1 LRFGRHECWVRHS
14 GFVPEPE
21 PKSRTAMPKETI
33 LVVDD
38 ERLVRWSLQQ
48 KLEQWGYHV
57 SLAEDGAT
65 ALGRIQ
71 LDNPDLITLDVK
83 LPDMTGIEVLSE
95 LRNRNIQI
103 PVIVI
108 TAFGIVDDAVR
119 SLKLG
124 AYDFIEK
131 PINFEKLEN
140 AVHNALETRRLRTE
154 VERAQELQRS
164 EFSVDRIVGVSE
176 YTREIRDLVR
186 RIAASEASTI
196 LVLGESGTGKDMIA
210 HTLHYESS
218 RRDRPFYAINCAA
231 IPENLME
238 SELFGHEKGAFTDA
252 RTQKKGMFEIADGG
266 TLFLDEISEM
276 TLGMQAKLLRVLEG
290 QPFRRIGGI
299 KNLPVDVRVIAAS
312 NRNLEAAVRESAFRK
327 DLYFRLAIIPL
338 HLKPLREHKEDI
350 PALLAHF
357 IEHYNRKFRKNILGP
372 TREAEELL
380 LRYDWP
386 GNIRELKNAIERVMI
401 LADGNRIAA
410 KNLPIRISEGGR
422 TPGGADDGNESGI
435 FTLPAGGVSLYGVER
450 DLIRQALE
458 QSRGNKTGAARLLQI
473 TRDTLRYKIKKYN
486 L

>member
-1 LRFGRHECWVRHS
+1 
-14 GFVPEPE
+14 
-21 PKSRTAMPKETI
+21 MPKETI

-65 ALGRIQ
+65 ALSRIQ
-71 LDNPDLITLDVK
+71 LDSPDLITLDVK
-83 LPDMTGIEVLSE
+83 LPDMTGIDVLSE

-140 AVHNALETRRLRTE
+140 AVHNALETKRLRIEIARTHE
-154 VERAQELQRS
+154 IQRS
-164 EFSVDRIVGVSE
+164 EFSVDRIIGVSDHIRE
-176 YTREIRDLVR
+176 VREIIKK
-186 RIAASEASTI
+186 IAASEASTI
-196 LVLGESGTGKDMIA
+196 LILGESGTGKDLVA
-210 HTLHYESS
+210 HAIHYESA

-252 RTQKKGMFEIADGG
+252 RMQKKGMFEIADGG

-290 QPFRRIGGI
+290 QPFRRVGGV
-299 KNLPVDVRVIAAS
+299 KNISVDVRVIVAS
-312 NRNLEAAVRESAFRK
+312 NRNLEEAVRESKFRQ
-327 DLYFRLAIIPL
+327 DLYFRLAIIPM
-338 HLKPLREHKEDI
+338 HLQPLRDHKEDI
-350 PALLAHF
+350 QPLLDHF
-357 IEHYNRKFRKNILGP
+357 ILHYNQKFRKSIQSL
-372 TREAEELL
+372 TKEAEELL
-380 LRYDWP
+380 MHYDWP
-386 GNIRELKNAIERVMI
+386 GNVRELKNAIERVMI
-401 LADGNRIAA
+401 LADGNRITG
-410 KNLPIRISEGGR
+410 KHLPIRISEGGR
-422 TPGGADDGNESGI
+422 MPVPMGEGSNNGEIHLPPGGM
-435 FTLPAGGVSLYGVER
+435 SLYNVER
-450 DLIRQALE
+450 DLIRQALD
-458 QSRGNKTGAARLLQI
+458 QARGNKTTAARLLRI
-473 TRDTLRYKIKKYN
+473 TRDTLRYKVKKYK
-486 L
+486 LK

>member
-1 LRFGRHECWVRHS
+1 
-14 GFVPEPE
+14 
-21 PKSRTAMPKETI
+21 MPKETI

-83 LPDMTGIEVLSE
+83 LPDMTGIDVLSE
-95 LRNRNIQI
+95 LRNRNVKI

-140 AVHNALETRRLRTE
+140 AVRNALETRRLRTE
-154 VERAQELQRS
+154 VALTHEIQRS
-164 EFSVDRIVGVSE
+164 EFSVDRIIGVSDHIHDV
-176 YTREIRDLVR
+176 RELTKKV
-186 RIAASEASTI
+186 AASEASTI
-196 LVLGESGTGKDMIA
+196 LIQGESGTGKDLVSHAI
-210 HTLHYESS
+210 HYESS
-218 RRDRPFYAINCAA
+218 RRDRPFFAINCAA

-266 TLFLDEISEM
+266 TLFLDEVSEM

-290 QPFRRIGGI
+290 QSFRRVGGV
-299 KNLPVDVRVIAAS
+299 KNINVDVRVIVAS
-312 NRNLEAAVRESAFRK
+312 NRNLEEAVRMSKFRQ
-327 DLYFRLAIIPL
+327 DLYFRLAIIPVYL
-338 HLKPLREHKEDI
+338 RPLREHKEDI
-350 PALLAHF
+350 PPLLEHF
-357 IEHYNRKFRKNILGP
+357 IQYYNQKFRKNIQSL
-372 TREAEELL
+372 TKEADELL
-380 LRYDWP
+380 MNYDWP

-401 LADGNRIAA
+401 LADGNRVAA
-410 KNLPIRISEGGR
+410 KYLPIRISEGGMM
-422 TPGGADDGNESGI
+422 PVPMGEGNTNGEI
-435 FTLPAGGVSLYGVER
+435 QLPAGGISLYDVEK
-450 DLIRQALE
+450 DLIRQALD
-458 QSRGNKTGAARLLQI
+458 QARGNKTTAARLLRI
-473 TRDTLRYKIKKYN
+473 TRDTLRYKVRKYK
-486 L
+486 LE

>member
-1 LRFGRHECWVRHS
+1 
-14 GFVPEPE
+14 
-21 PKSRTAMPKETI
+21 MPRETI

-65 ALGRIQ
+65 ALGRVQ
-71 LDNPDLITLDVK
+71 LDNPDLITLDIK

-95 LRNRNIQI
+95 LRYRNLQV

-108 TAFGIVDDAVR
+108 TAFGVVDDAVR

-140 AVHNALETRRLRTE
+140 AIRNALETRRLRTE
-154 VERAQELQRS
+154 VARTHEIQRS
-164 EFSVDRIVGVSE
+164 EFSVERIIGVSDHI
-176 YTREIRDLVR
+176 RDVRDLVKKL
-186 RIAASEASTI
+186 ASSEASTI
-196 LVLGESGTGKDMIA
+196 LIQGESGTGKDLVA
-210 HTLHYESS
+210 HAIHYEST
-218 RRDRPFYAINCAA
+218 RRDRPFFAINCAA

-252 RTQKKGMFEIADGG
+252 RTQKKGMFEMADGG

-290 QPFRRIGGI
+290 QAFRRVGGV
-299 KNLPVDVRVIAAS
+299 KNINVDVRVIVAS
-312 NRNLEAAVRESAFRK
+312 NRNLEEAVRLSRFRQ

-338 HLKPLREHKEDI
+338 TLRPLREHKEDI
-350 PALLAHF
+350 TPLLEHF
-357 IEHYNRKFRKNILGP
+357 IQHYNQKFRKSIQGV
-372 TREAEELL
+372 TKEAEELL
-380 LRYDWP
+380 LNYDWP

-401 LADGNRIAA
+401 LAEGNRVAA
-410 KNLPIRISEGGR
+410 KYLPIRISEGGVLPVPMAEGEVNNGIR
-422 TPGGADDGNESGI
+422 LPTGG
-435 FTLPAGGVSLYGVER
+435 TSLYDVER
-450 DLIRQALE
+450 ELIRQALE
-458 QSRGNKTGAARLLQI
+458 QSRGNKTTAAKLLHI
-473 TRDTLRYKIKKYN
+473 TRDTLRYKVKKYK
-486 L
+486 LE

>member
-1 LRFGRHECWVRHS
+1 
-14 GFVPEPE
+14 
-21 PKSRTAMPKETI
+21 MPKETI

-65 ALGRIQ
+65 ALSRIQ

-83 LPDMTGIEVLSE
+83 LPDMTGIDVLSE
-95 LRNRNIQI
+95 MRNRNVQI

-140 AVHNALETRRLRTE
+140 AVRNALETRRLRTE
-154 VERAQELQRS
+154 VALTHEIQRS
-164 EFSVDRIVGVSE
+164 EFSVDRIIGVSDH
-176 YTREIRDLVR
+176 IRDVR
-186 RIAASEASTI
+186 ELIKKVAASEASTI
-196 LVLGESGTGKDMIA
+196 LIQGESGTGKDLVSHAI
-210 HTLHYESS
+210 HYESL
-218 RRDRPFYAINCAA
+218 RRDRPFFAINCAA

-266 TLFLDEISEM
+266 TLLLDEISEM

-290 QPFRRIGGI
+290 QSFRRVGGV
-299 KNLPVDVRVIAAS
+299 KNITVDVRVIVAS
-312 NRNLEAAVRESAFRK
+312 NRNLEDAVRASKFRQ
-327 DLYFRLAIIPL
+327 DLYFRLAIIPMYL
-338 HLKPLREHKEDI
+338 RPLREHKEDI
-350 PALLAHF
+350 APLLDHF
-357 IEHYNRKFRKNILGP
+357 IQHYNQKFRKNIQLL
-372 TREAEELL
+372 TREADELL
-380 LRYDWP
+380 MNYDWP

-401 LADGNRIAA
+401 LAEGNRVAVRH
-410 KNLPIRISEGGR
+410 LPIRISEGGTMPVPMGEGSSNGEIR
-422 TPGGADDGNESGI
+422 LPVGG
-435 FTLPAGGVSLYGVER
+435 FSLYNVEK
-450 DLIRQALE
+450 DLIRQALD
-458 QSRGNKTGAARLLQI
+458 QARGNKTSAARLLQI
-473 TRDTLRYKIKKYN
+473 SRDTLRYKAKKYK
-486 L
+486 LD